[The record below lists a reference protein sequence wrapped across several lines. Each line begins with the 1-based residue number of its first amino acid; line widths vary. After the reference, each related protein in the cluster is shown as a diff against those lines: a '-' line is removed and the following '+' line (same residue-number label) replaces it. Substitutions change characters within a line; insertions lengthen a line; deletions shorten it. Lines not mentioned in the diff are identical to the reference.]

1 MTSKQQ
7 VSRRSFIQKGAG
19 AVAMAAPLV
28 MPSRVLSGPND
39 TINVGVIGPGR
50 RGQQIMKDLEG
61 AKGGQIVALSDV
73 NEDRIGMLANGKPWK
88 LYTDFRK
95 MLESK
100 EVDAVLIATP
110 DHWHALN
117 SIYACM
123 AGKDV
128 YVEKPMTL
136 TIQEGRVMVQAARKH
151 KRIVQCG
158 SQQRSMKA
166 CRIGVELVRQERVGK
181 IKEVHGYR
189 YASPWDQPF
198 PVDTPPDG
206 LDWDMWLGPTPK
218 RPYHDDIY
226 TPRAN
231 PGWISIMP
239 FSGGEVTGWGA
250 HGVDIIQWGLNTEK
264 TGPVE
269 VWLGDNHRELD
280 APVHMKYANGV
291 LLHMDGKAPE
301 GGGVFVGEKGSI
313 VVDRGRYQVT
323 PESLAAVG
331 PDAGNS
337 LYISNSHMQNWLDC
351 IRSRELPIADV
362 EIAHRSTSICHLMN
376 IVRWTRRKLQWD
388 PDKERFVDDDDA
400 NTYID
405 RPRRSPWELP
415 KIS

>member
-1 MTSKQQ
+1 MESKDQ
-7 VSRRSFIQKGAG
+7 VSRRSFIQKSAG
-19 AVAMAAPLV
+19 AVAIAAPLV
-28 MPSRVLSGPND
+28 LPSRVLSGPND

-50 RGQQIMKDLEG
+50 RGQQIMKDLQN

-73 NEDRIGMLANGKPWK
+73 NEERIEMLGNRKPWK

-100 EVDAVLIATP
+100 EVDAVLVATP

-128 YVEKPMTL
+128 YCEKPMTL

-166 CRIGVELVRQERVGK
+166 CRIGIELVRQERVGK

-198 PVDTPPDG
+198 PEDTPPAS

-218 RPYHDDIY
+218 RAYHDDIY

-239 FSGGEVTGWGA
+239 YSGGEVTGWGA
-250 HGVDIIQWGLNTEK
+250 HGVDIIQWGLDMEK
-264 TGPVE
+264 SGPVE
-269 VWLGDNHRELD
+269 IWLGDNHRELD

-291 LLHMDGKAPE
+291 VLHMDGNAPE

-313 VVDRGRYQVT
+313 TVDRGRFEVN
-323 PESLAAVG
+323 PKSLGAVG

-337 LYISNSHMQNWLDC
+337 LYVSNDHMQNWIDC
-351 IRSRELPIADV
+351 IKSRELPIADV
-362 EIAHRSTSICHLMN
+362 EIAHRSTSVCHLMN
-376 IVRWTRRKLQWD
+376 IARWTRRKLQWN
-388 PDKERFVDDDDA
+388 PDKEQFVDDKDA

>member
-1 MTSKQQ
+1 MINQDKE
-7 VSRRSFIQKGAG
+7 SRRSFMKKGAG

-28 MPSRVLSGPND
+28 VPSKVLSGPND
-39 TINVGVIGPGR
+39 TINVGVIGSGR
-50 RGQQIMKDLEG
+50 RGQQIMKDLQN

-73 NEDRIGMLANGKPWK
+73 NEDRIEMLANGKNWK

-100 EVDAVLIATP
+100 DVDAVMIATP

-117 SIYACM
+117 SVYACM

-136 TIQEGRVMVQAARKH
+136 TIEEGRVMVKAARKYE
-151 KRIVQCG
+151 RIVQCG

-166 CRIGVELVRQERVGK
+166 CRVGVELVRNGRVGA
-181 IKEVHGYR
+181 ITDVHGYR

-198 PVDTPPDG
+198 PEEEPPAS
-206 LDWDMWLGPTPK
+206 LNWDMWLGPAPK
-218 RPYHDDIY
+218 RPFHDDIY

-250 HGVDIIQWGLNTEK
+250 HGLDIIQWGLGMDK
-264 TGPVE
+264 SGPVE
-269 VWLGDNHRELD
+269 IWLGQNHRELD

-291 LLHMDGKAPE
+291 TLHMDSKGPE

-313 VVDRGRYQVT
+313 LVDRGRYKVT
-323 PESLAAVG
+323 PESLGSVG

-337 LYISNSHMQNWLDC
+337 LYVSNSHMQNWLDC
-351 IRSRELPIADV
+351 IKSRELPIADV
-362 EIAHRSTSICHLMN
+362 ETAHRSTSVCHLMN
-376 IVRWTRRKLQWD
+376 IARWTRRKLQWD
-388 PDKERFVDDDDA
+388 PAKEQFKNDADA
-400 NTYID
+400 NTYVD